1 MHKHGTSYLRRFFAI
16 ALNIR
21 LRVCLTVA
29 TPFDRMACKVKSWQS
44 QFLPQL
50 RVLRLGLFQDGDVRV
65 GVFPEGEEVLIGGAG
80 LGGVTLQVVSAGKA
94 ESGEVIEWRIRE
106 HGAMFEHF
114 LKFSGGCAALSEL
127 KVGLSAH
134 IGRVE
139 KGTGPAGAANSPAG
153 GRCQSLHA
161 ICRQVN

>member
-1 MHKHGTSYLRRFFAI
+1 MGPLIEKATRQDGS
-16 ALNIR
+16 LNSR
-21 LRVCLTVA
+21 GFSL
-29 TPFDRMACKVKSWQS
+29 
-44 QFLPQL
+44 QL
-50 RVLRLGLFQDGDVRV
+50 RVLRLGFLQDGDVGV

-94 ESGEVIEWRIRE
+94 ESGEGIEWRIRE
-106 HGAMFEHF
+106 HGAMVEHF

-139 KGTGPAGAANSPAG
+139 EGTGPAGAANSPAG
-153 GRCQSLHA
+153 DD
-161 ICRQVN
+161 VNHCTRSADR